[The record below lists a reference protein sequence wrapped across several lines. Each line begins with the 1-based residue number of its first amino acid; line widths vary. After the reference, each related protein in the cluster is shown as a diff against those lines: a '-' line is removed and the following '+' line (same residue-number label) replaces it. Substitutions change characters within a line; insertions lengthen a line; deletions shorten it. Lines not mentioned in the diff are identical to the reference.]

1 MVNNQEEAMRS
12 LLSLKKNKQKSD
24 VFGEGELW
32 VKLQFPKEEEGVG
45 VGDQKMGFENKYDQ
59 MNEYSSNM
67 KRVCHICYKV
77 FSSGKALGGHMRIH
91 VLGAKKK
98 DLIFKEK
105 RKVHQTIKFKKQNPR
120 EDAVEKAVHFV
131 EKKHHPYKKMTTTG
145 NCFGVSDEMVKSPSC
160 IICGKNFP
168 SMKSLFGHMRCHPE
182 REWRGIHPPPSM
194 EKISSSSSSSLLDAE
209 PRKFCGQM
217 ELSASGA
224 KNRAVDLTES
234 LRGWPVTA
242 KRGRK
247 AMAVAASSSEFSCS
261 DDDQFRAV
269 TYLMMLASG
278 HLLES
283 GVAKRQNSAESQ
295 AAESFCEAKIL
306 EIDQVSKSKKFE
318 TDYPVEQLGKELR
331 DSSEF
336 ETVDMAGSGLV
347 RGESVNKLEGQEWLD
362 QEHDQVDYF
371 PDDDQLDNMI
381 PGQLN
386 DKGFETTCNFKVPI
400 KNKKKRKKLKLC
412 ELELVKSASPTMHQ
426 NPPEKFQCK
435 TCDKAFPSHQALGG
449 HMSSHYKLKLSI
461 QNTNGT
467 AQVKETKRHIAIKGL
482 SRNLVEE
489 TQHQCKTCDKNF
501 STAQAPSGQVPASE
515 DTQICR
521 IMLDIDLNEAP
532 PSEGEAGV
540 GSEVSTYTW

>member
-1 MVNNQEEAMRS
+1 MFLEKTS
-12 LLSLKKNKQKSD
+12 W
-24 VFGEGELW
+24 G
-32 VKLQFPKEEEGVG
+32 KLQFPKEEESVG

-91 VLGAKKK
+91 VLGSKKK
-98 DLIFKEK
+98 DRIFKEK
-105 RKVHQTIKFKKQNPR
+105 RKVHRTIKFKKQNPR
-120 EDAVEKAVHFV
+120 EEAVEKAVHFV
-131 EKKHHPYKKMTTTG
+131 EKKHHQYKKMTTG
-145 NCFGVSDEMVKSPSC
+145 NRFGGSDDVVTRSSC
-160 IICGKNFP
+160 AICGKKFP
-168 SMKSLFGHMRCHPE
+168 SMKSLFGHMRCHPD
-182 REWRGIHPPPSM
+182 REWRGIHPPPSV
-194 EKISSSSSSSLLDAE
+194 EKISSSSSSLSDAE
-209 PRKFCGQM
+209 PRKFCNQM
-217 ELSASGA
+217 ELSASGG

-247 AMAVAASSSEFSCS
+247 ATAVAASSSEFSCS

-283 GVAKRQNSAESQ
+283 GVPKRQSSAESQ
-295 AAESFCEAKIL
+295 AAESKAKIL
-306 EIDQVSKSKKFE
+306 EIDQVSKSKKFG
-318 TDYPVEQLGKELR
+318 TDYPVEQLGKELS

-336 ETVDMAGSGLV
+336 ETVAMDGNGLV

-412 ELELVKSASPTMHQ
+412 ELELAKSASPTNTLHQ
-426 NPPEKFQCK
+426 NPPDQKHQCK
-435 TCDKAFPSHQALGG
+435 ACDKAFATHQALGG
-449 HMSSHYKLKLSI
+449 HMSSHYKFKMSI

-467 AQVKETKRHIAIKGL
+467 AQVKETKQHIAIKGF
-482 SRNLVEE
+482 SRKLNEE
-489 TQHQCKTCDKNF
+489 TQNQCKTCDTNS
-501 STAQAPSGQVPASE
+501 STAQAPLSQVPASE

-532 PSEGEAGV
+532 PSDGEAGV
-540 GSEVSTYTW
+540 GSQVSTYTW

>member
-1 MVNNQEEAMRS
+1 
-12 LLSLKKNKQKSD
+12 
-24 VFGEGELW
+24 
-32 VKLQFPKEEEGVG
+32 
-45 VGDQKMGFENKYDQ
+45 
-59 MNEYSSNM
+59 
-67 KRVCHICYKV
+67 
-77 FSSGKALGGHMRIH
+77 
-91 VLGAKKK
+91 
-98 DLIFKEK
+98 
-105 RKVHQTIKFKKQNPR
+105 
-120 EDAVEKAVHFV
+120 
-131 EKKHHPYKKMTTTG
+131 
-145 NCFGVSDEMVKSPSC
+145 
-160 IICGKNFP
+160 
-168 SMKSLFGHMRCHPE
+168 
-182 REWRGIHPPPSM
+182 M
-194 EKISSSSSSSLLDAE
+194 EKISSSSSSSLSDAE

-318 TDYPVEQLGKELR
+318 TDYPAEQLGKELR

-347 RGESVNKLEGQEWLD
+347 R
-362 QEHDQVDYF
+362 
-371 PDDDQLDNMI
+371 
-381 PGQLN
+381 QLN

-412 ELELVKSASPTMHQ
+412 ELELAKSASPTMHQ
-426 NPPEKFQCK
+426 NPPEKYQCK

-449 HMSSHYKLKLSI
+449 HMSSHYKLKMSI

-467 AQVKETKRHIAIKGL
+467 AQVKETKQHIAIKGL